1 MNGPEKAIQK
11 LQEDI
16 KKKEI
21 FEKKISTLISDL
33 YQERHLEFER
43 EKKVLLDRFILST
56 EGKGV
61 VLENRL

>member
-43 EKKVLLDRFILST
+43 EKKALLDRFILST